1 LLFDNI
7 TPEAFSIMDNTTP
20 YSPHAPAVALEL
32 LSYYGPDSEPYPQPW
47 TKGRLL
53 DRWLRIYPQQ
63 WICWALIE
71 SIYQGRYKTYCV
83 EQILA
88 LWLRR
93 GEPVYHFNHEF
104 ETMICN
110 VPQQMNSSAVTD
122 FTEAS
127 ESQNLVSLPSSQDLD
142 GFVTSDL
149 APQALEE
156 SRESSGLDNE
166 AGPLS
171 VEPIAQES
179 DVYWVDA
186 FEQPVM
192 SQREF
197 DLSSVLSRHQLLPL
211 AFDRIGLEPIHR
223 FMPEAEPIEF
233 CEKLAAIA
241 AHQES
246 DRSNRSGRCGLMHS
260 SP

>member
-1 LLFDNI
+1 MN
-7 TPEAFSIMDNTTP
+7 NTTP
-20 YSPHAPAVALEL
+20 YSPNAPTVAFEL
-32 LSYYGPDSEPYPQPW
+32 LSYYGPDSEPYPQSW

-53 DRWLRIYPQQ
+53 DRWLRVYPQQ

-71 SIYQGRYKTYCV
+71 SLYQGRYKTYCV

-93 GEPVYHFNHEF
+93 GEPRYHFNHEF
-104 ETMICN
+104 EAMICN
-110 VPQQMNSSAVTD
+110 VPQQMNSSAATD
-122 FTEAS
+122 SSEACETKNSVSLLGSEDLGDVATPDFATQASEAS
-127 ESQNLVSLPSSQDLD
+127 RETSSL
-142 GFVTSDL
+142 G
-149 APQALEE
+149 
-156 SRESSGLDNE
+156 NE
-166 AGPLS
+166 AEPLS
-171 VEPIAQES
+171 LETITEKS
-179 DVYWVDA
+179 DIDWVDA
-186 FEQPVM
+186 FEQPAT

-211 AFDRIGLEPIHR
+211 TFDRIGLEPIHR

-246 DRSNRSGRCGLMHS
+246 ARSHQ
-260 SP
+260 

>member
-1 LLFDNI
+1 
-7 TPEAFSIMDNTTP
+7 MDNTTP
-20 YSPHAPAVALEL
+20 HSPNAPTVAFEL

-63 WICWALIE
+63 WVCLALIE
-71 SIYQGRYKTYCV
+71 SLYQGRYKTYCV

-93 GEPVYHFNHEF
+93 GEPLYHFNHEF
-104 ETMICN
+104 EAMICNN
-110 VPQQMNSSAVTD
+110 VPQQMQSSAVTD
-122 FTEAS
+122 SVEAS
-127 ESQNLVSLPSSQDLD
+127 EVETSVSLPNSEDPSNENLGNIVTPDLSNQALEASEEL
-142 GFVTSDL
+142 SDL
-149 APQALEE
+149 ANAEE
-156 SRESSGLDNE
+156 
-166 AGPLS
+166 PLS
-171 VEPIAQES
+171 VAPIAEES
-179 DVYWVDA
+179 DIYWVDA
-186 FEQPVM
+186 FEHPAT

-211 AFDRIGLEPIHR
+211 TFDRIGLEPIHR
-223 FMPEAEPIEF
+223 FMPEAKPIEF

-246 DRSNRSGRCGLMHS
+246 VRSHQ
-260 SP
+260 

>member
-1 LLFDNI
+1 
-7 TPEAFSIMDNTTP
+7 MDNTTP
-20 YSPHAPAVALEL
+20 HSPNAPTVAFEL

-53 DRWLRIYPQQ
+53 NRWLRIYPQQ
-63 WICWALIE
+63 WVCWALIE
-71 SIYQGRYKTYCV
+71 SLYQGRYKTYCV

-93 GEPVYHFNHEF
+93 GEPLYHFNHEF
-104 ETMICN
+104 EAMICN
-110 VPQQMNSSAVTD
+110 VPQQMNSLAMKDS
-122 FTEAS
+122 TESSETKNSVLLPDSEDVGSFITSDPLTQAS
-127 ESQNLVSLPSSQDLD
+127 ENSRISSSLS
-142 GFVTSDL
+142 
-149 APQALEE
+149 
-156 SRESSGLDNE
+156 NE
-166 AGPLS
+166 AEPLS
-171 VEPIAQES
+171 LEPIAEES
-179 DVYWVDA
+179 DIDWVDA
-186 FEQPVM
+186 FEQPVA

-211 AFDRIGLEPIHR
+211 TFDRIGLEPIHR

-246 DRSNRSGRCGLMHS
+246 DRSDR
-260 SP
+260 

>member
-1 LLFDNI
+1 
-7 TPEAFSIMDNTTP
+7 MDNTTP
-20 YSPHAPAVALEL
+20 YSPNAPNVAFEL

-53 DRWLRIYPQQ
+53 NRWLRIYPQQ

-93 GEPVYHFNHEF
+93 GEPLYHFNHEF
-104 ETMICN
+104 EAMICN
-110 VPQQMNSSAVTD
+110 VPQQMNASAITD
-122 FTEAS
+122 STEAS
-127 ESQNLVSLPSSQDLD
+127 KTQNSVLLPGREDLN
-142 GFVTSDL
+142 GIVTPDPL
-149 APQALEE
+149 IQTLEE
-156 SRESSGLDNE
+156 SSESSGLDSE
-166 AGPLS
+166 AEPLNIL
-171 VEPIAQES
+171 EPIVQES
-179 DVYWVDA
+179 DIYWVDA
-186 FEQPVM
+186 FERPM
-192 SQREF
+192 TSQREF
-197 DLSSVLSRHQLLPL
+197 DLSLVLSRHQLLP
-211 AFDRIGLEPIHR
+211 FTFERIGLEPIHR

-246 DRSNRSGRCGLMHS
+246 ARSNR
-260 SP
+260 